1 MSVLFVIEH
10 LEPRLSKWALI
21 EYEHASL
28 IVGKESL
35 AFTNVKKGFNILQKF
50 GKVYRESATE
60 LFDNEKTVVLDP
72 KANELL
78 DPSDFC
84 YAETVVVGGILGDNP
99 PRGRTFKLI
108 TSKMKKVKARS
119 LGKGQFSIDGA
130 IYMALKVAQGVK
142 LSEIPLA
149 TSLTLKSGCLEVYLP
164 YSYPLVNGKPVISPK
179 LIEYLMETDV
189 VQAGSRD

>member
-1 MSVLFVIEH
+1 MLFVIEH
-10 LEPRLSKWALI
+10 LESRLSKWVLI

-28 IVGKESL
+28 IVGRENL
-35 AFTNVKKGFNILQKF
+35 AFTNVKKGLKVLQKF
-50 GKVYRESATE
+50 GKVYRESAIE
-60 LFDNEKTVVLDP
+60 LFDNEKTIVLDP
-72 KANELL
+72 QADELL

-84 YAETVVVGGILGDNP
+84 HAETVVIGGILGDNP

-108 TSKMKKVKARS
+108 TSKMKRARARS

-130 IYMALKVAQGVK
+130 VYVALKVAQGVK

-149 TSLTLKSGCLEVYLP
+149 RSLTLKSGCLEVHLP

-189 VQAGSRD
+189 VQAGNEG